1 MEVLSVFFAFMVLA
15 SGAFITVRLGFFQF
29 THFFRAIST
38 VLSPQKTPKNGG
50 SVSPFQALAAAL
62 GGSIGTANIAGV
74 ASALALGGAGAV
86 FYMWL
91 ATLVG
96 MAVKFSEIVL
106 AVKYREKRGGAYLGG
121 PMLYIEKG
129 LCNGRGSVRL
139 VLARAFAFF
148 GLVSSC
154 VGTPLVQANT
164 IAESFSDMLG
174 AFKFGLSPSFTK
186 PVCGAILALIVGLVV
201 IGGIRRIG
209 RVSEIVVPFMA
220 LGYVAVCLVVLIR
233 FRTRLIPSIG
243 MIFAS
248 ALSPRAAFGGA
259 AGFGIMRAMRV
270 GIARGVYS
278 NEAGVGSAPMAHACA
293 ETRGSVQ
300 QGLYGIFEVF
310 ADTLV
315 MCTLTALVVL
325 ASGVKLPAEPYASGT
340 GIALSAFSSVLGEK
354 TASIFLAVSLL
365 LFAFTSI
372 IAWSVYGLNC
382 AKYLFGER
390 VCTPYRIVFTLLCAV
405 GTLIRSDIVWRGGE
419 MLNYLMAAP
428 NLVALVFLTREVEKE
443 VAFTK

>member
-1 MEVLSVFFAFMVLA
+1 MIF
-15 SGAFITVRLGFFQF
+15 SGAF
-29 THFFRAIST
+29 
-38 VLSPQKTPKNGG
+38 
-50 SVSPFQALAAAL
+50 
-62 GGSIGTANIAGV
+62 
-74 ASALALGGAGAV
+74 
-86 FYMWL
+86 
-91 ATLVG
+91 
-96 MAVKFSEIVL
+96 
-106 AVKYREKRGGAYLGG
+106 
-121 PMLYIEKG
+121 
-129 LCNGRGSVRL
+129 
-139 VLARAFAFF
+139 
-148 GLVSSC
+148 
-154 VGTPLVQANT
+154 
-164 IAESFSDMLG
+164 
-174 AFKFGLSPSFTK
+174 
-186 PVCGAILALIVGLVV
+186 
-201 IGGIRRIG
+201 
-209 RVSEIVVPFMA
+209 
-220 LGYVAVCLVVLIR
+220 
-233 FRTRLIPSIG
+233 
-243 MIFAS
+243 
-248 ALSPRAAFGGA
+248 SPRAAFGGA

-325 ASGVKLPAEPYASGT
+325 ASGVKLPAGPSASGT

-405 GTLIRSDIVWRGGE
+405 GTLIRSDVVWRGGE